1 MSKKVSELEELL
13 KLLGANS
20 LSDIRL
26 VMAGICGTHNYYKLG
41 IYKLSGTNSYT
52 DSNPLNVY
60 TTLCIIKNNKFVP
73 VQIYYNSPDNITSE
87 NEYEYTETFNY
98 SKCTFGNN
106 QLLSVRNGT
115 LLLITDDILKQLD
128 NNVTVITA
136 IDCD

>member
-13 KLLGANS
+13 KFLGASS

-26 VMAGICGTHNYYKLG
+26 VMAGTCGTYNHYTLG
-41 IYKLSGTNSYT
+41 IYKLLGTDSYT
-52 DSNPLNVY
+52 DSNPISAY
-60 TTLCIIKNNKFVP
+60 TALCIIKNNKFVP
-73 VQIYYNSPDNITSE
+73 VPILYNNPDNITSE

-98 SKCTFGNN
+98 SKCTFGN
-106 QLLSVRNGT
+106 QLSPAWSRT

-136 IDCD
+136 LTCD